1 MPEETFRWVVTGGV
15 GIATL
20 CIVVMAVIAVLLYR
34 VVSKVQ
40 VRMNDLTERVEPI
53 IETVRKV
60 AADSAPKVA
69 VVTGNVVEIS
79 ANARDISGVAKDQ
92 AHRFAEVGRDIA
104 DRGKAQIARVDAV
117 LDDTVE
123 QVHQAGDNVKAA
135 VMKPVR
141 EATAVLAGVKA
152 AVTILV
158 DGRRP
163 TIDHLTQDEEMFI

>member
-1 MPEETFRWVVTGGV
+1 MPEETLRWVVTGGV

-79 ANARDISGVAKDQ
+79 ANARDVSGVAKDQ